1 MTTINLIPLT
11 RQIART
17 RRRHMKVWAVAA
29 TVAAAILAVPMVH
42 QGMQRA
48 EAAHLRTRYDQQLAH
63 IQALRSQVR
72 AASRQATDARIRL
85 ERAANLRAKR
95 NWSGMV
101 ALIAKCLP
109 DGCWLTSLRT
119 DPAAPGAPAASG
131 RRVPLGNDKDG
142 KASKTVTIEAP
153 RKLRIA
159 GYAAAAAEPHAF
171 VAELKKAGVFARVEL
186 EHVMREAVHD
196 GSYFRFELVCE
207 W

>member
-1 MTTINLIPLT
+1 MTTVNFIPLA
-11 RQIART
+11 RRIART
-17 RRRHMKVWAVAA
+17 RRRHMKAWAVAA
-29 TVAAAILAVPMVH
+29 TVAAAILAVPTVR

-48 EAAHLRTRYDQQLAH
+48 EAAHLRTHYDQELAQL
-63 IQALRSQVR
+63 QALKIEVR
-72 AASRQATDARIRL
+72 AASDQATNARIRL

-109 DGCWLTSLRT
+109 EGCWLTSLRT
-119 DPAAPGAPAASG
+119 DPAAPGAAAAS
-131 RRVPLGNDKDG
+131 RRRTPLGNDKESD
-142 KASKTVTIEAP
+142 ASKTVTIDAP

-171 VAELKKAGVFARVEL
+171 VAELKNAGVFARVEL
-186 EHVMREAVHD
+186 EHVMREAVLD
-196 GSYFRFELVCE
+196 GSYFRFQLVCE